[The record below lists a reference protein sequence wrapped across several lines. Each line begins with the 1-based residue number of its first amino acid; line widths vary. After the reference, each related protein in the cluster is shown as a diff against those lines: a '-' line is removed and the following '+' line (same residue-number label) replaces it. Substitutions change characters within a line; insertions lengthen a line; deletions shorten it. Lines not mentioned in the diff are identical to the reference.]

1 MRLAM
6 SMSGRNHLDYD
17 SMVVTYAAIL
27 MKTNHSD
34 EALEN
39 LNREI
44 SESPQYS
51 PAWSARAVL
60 HLGQGELKDARSDAQ
75 TALQIDRT
83 NIMGIKVLQRLDAPV
98 PPAAKN

>member
-1 MRLAM
+1 MRTAM

-17 SMVVTYAAIL
+17 SMVVSYAALL
-27 MKTNHSD
+27 MKTNHTD

-60 HLGQGELKDARSDAQ
+60 HLGKGEMKDASSDAQ
-75 TALQIDRT
+75 TALKIDRT
-83 NIMGIKVLQRLDAPV
+83 NIMAVRVLQRVATSVSPQS
-98 PPAAKN
+98 KN

>member
-1 MRLAM
+1 MRKAM
-6 SMSGRNHLDYD
+6 SMNRRNHLDYD

-27 MKTNHSD
+27 MKTNHTG

-83 NIMGIKVLQRLDAPV
+83 NIMGMRVLQRLDTHVSPES
-98 PPAAKN
+98 KN